1 LTVLEWFG
9 EFFATLPEALHALWL
24 FGDPEGRG
32 RGWFGVFVL
41 VLWAIPLTALPLYI
55 AKITYG
61 KREWVSATMGVMGAT
76 SILWWVFGI
85 IPSAWMFFTSGEVD
99 ILEHAIIPSSATIEV
114 REGYV
119 IEIATD
125 LYNVIVDSVTAADD
139 DRRHRAR
146 LLGGAAGPEEPA
158 QAARPRTRSSR
169 RPAATADTG
178 TMDVSCR

>member
-1 LTVLEWFG
+1 MLEWFG

-32 RGWFGVFVL
+32 RGWFGIFVL

-76 SILWWVFGI
+76 SILWWVFGV
-85 IPSAWMFFTSGEVD
+85 IPSAWMFFTAGAVD
-99 ILEHAIIPSSATIEV
+99 TLEHAIIPSSATLEV

-125 LYNVIVDSVTAADD
+125 LYNVIVDSVTAGMMI
-139 DRRHRAR
+139 
-146 LLGGAAGPEEPA
+146 GGIVLCLWLALRVQKNLPKQLDPDETKPEAGGY
-158 QAARPRTRSSR
+158 R
-169 RPAATADTG
+169 
-178 TMDVSCR
+178 